1 MMSSLADMEI
11 FARVVATGSMS
22 AAARDLGLSPAVVSK
37 RLGRLEERLGT
48 RLLQR
53 TTRQIAL
60 TEAGQGYHERVLA
73 ILSNIEEAEAFVA
86 RRSAD
91 ARGTL
96 KISAPTTF
104 GRMHIAPYLVPFMR
118 ANADLTVNMQ
128 LTDEMVDIVGDGYDL
143 AIRIAELSDS
153 TLVARRLAPVRRIL
167 VASPGYIAE
176 RGTPQT
182 IEDLQDHICLA
193 PHNNDPWRLEG
204 PKGPIVIRP
213 VGPLQSNSSE
223 MVREAVLAGLGIA
236 QRSTWD
242 IGPEL
247 AAGKLVQV
255 LPDYAA
261 SRNVAI
267 HAVYPSKQ
275 FLPAKVRLF
284 IDYLADLYGPVPYWE
299 SGASPH
305 EVAKK

>member
-1 MMSSLADMEI
+1 
-11 FARVVATGSMS
+11 
-22 AAARDLGLSPAVVSK
+22 
-37 RLGRLEERLGT
+37 
-48 RLLQR
+48 
-53 TTRQIAL
+53 
-60 TEAGQGYHERVLA
+60 
-73 ILSNIEEAEAFVA
+73 
-86 RRSAD
+86 
-91 ARGTL
+91 
-96 KISAPTTF
+96 
-104 GRMHIAPYLVPFMR
+104 
-118 ANADLTVNMQ
+118 
-128 LTDEMVDIVGDGYDL
+128 VGDGYDL

-213 VGPLQSNSSE
+213 VGPLQTNSSE

-247 AAGKLVQV
+247 AADKLVQV

-299 SGASPH
+299 SGTSPY

>member
-1 MMSSLADMEI
+1 MPASWQRAACRQPLAI
-11 FARVVATGSMS
+11 WVFRLQSF
-22 AAARDLGLSPAVVSK
+22 PK

-128 LTDEMVDIVGDGYDL
+128 LTDEMVDIIGDGYDL

-167 VASPGYIAE
+167 VAS
-176 RGTPQT
+176 
-182 IEDLQDHICLA
+182 LA
-193 PHNNDPWRLEG
+193 
-204 PKGPIVIRP
+204 I
-213 VGPLQSNSSE
+213 
-223 MVREAVLAGLGIA
+223 
-236 QRSTWD
+236 
-242 IGPEL
+242 
-247 AAGKLVQV
+247 
-255 LPDYAA
+255 
-261 SRNVAI
+261 SRNAA
-267 HAVYPSKQ
+267 HHR
-275 FLPAKVRLF
+275 RLR
-284 IDYLADLYGPVPYWE
+284 IYRITSV
-299 SGASPH
+299 
-305 EVAKK
+305 

>member
-193 PHNNDPWRLEG
+193 PHNNDPGDWKA
-204 PKGPIVIRP
+204 PKAPSSFAQWGHCKPI
-213 VGPLQSNSSE
+213 
-223 MVREAVLAGLGIA
+223 
-236 QRSTWD
+236 
-242 IGPEL
+242 
-247 AAGKLVQV
+247 
-255 LPDYAA
+255 
-261 SRNVAI
+261 
-267 HAVYPSKQ
+267 
-275 FLPAKVRLF
+275 PAKWYARQS
-284 IDYLADLYGPVPYWE
+284 WQ
-299 SGASPH
+299 AS
-305 EVAKK
+305 A

>member
-1 MMSSLADMEI
+1 MMNSLADMEI
-11 FARVVATGSMS
+11 FAHVVATGSMS
-22 AAARDLGLSPAVVSK
+22 AAARELGLSPALVSK
-37 RLGRLEERLGT
+37 RLGRMEERLGT

-73 ILSNIEEAEAFVA
+73 ILANIEEAEAFVA
-86 RRSAD
+86 GRSAD

-96 KISAPTTF
+96 KISAPTSF
-104 GRMHIAPYLVPFMR
+104 GRVHVAPYLVPFMR
-118 ANADLTVNMQ
+118 ANPDLTVNMQ
-128 LTDEMVDIVGDGYDL
+128 LSDEMADIVGDGYDL
-143 AIRIAELSDS
+143 AIRIGELSDS

-167 VASPGYIAE
+167 VAAPQYLAE
-176 RGTPQT
+176 RGVPQS
-182 IEDLQDHICLA
+182 INDLQNHICLA

-204 PKGPIVIRP
+204 PDGPVTLRP
-213 VGPLQSNSSE
+213 DGPLHTNSSE
-223 MVREAVLAGLGIA
+223 IVREAVLAGLGIA
-236 QRSTWD
+236 LRSTWD

-247 AAGKLVQV
+247 AAGRLVQV

-261 SRNVAI
+261 SRNVGI
-267 HAVYPSKQ
+267 HAVYPSRQ

-299 SGASPH
+299 SGGFPQDH
-305 EVAKK
+305 PEK